1 MLKLSAIPL
10 LVVSLCAANQALA
23 QQIPNPSDDGLGL
36 TADSGRT
43 EKFAVEKTLSVG
55 GNKVIIRAKQPSVD
69 ISVLLP
75 KAADIRKMSSDQF
88 EAYFDEAR
96 QTYFPDEEI
105 VLEVGTSQVI
115 PQAVNYALKV
125 IKARRWNVTRSR
137 GQNLDSAYPN
147 TNGVSCTINMFVG
160 TVRKY
165 LYRRTGWVEYKP
177 PINAPGRW
185 ADAFSGLPGTYG
197 SRVSCTASSCRF
209 DVITFVFY

>member
-115 PQAVNYALKV
+115 PQAVNYAL
-125 IKARRWNVTRSR
+125 N
-137 GQNLDSAYPN
+137 SAYPN